1 MVAASFGGFAM
12 TSGRRIQSVIGL
24 LLALGLPFCR
34 LGPLG
39 KTYSGL
45 GPMLGGE
52 VLWWAL
58 FAAVV
63 LYTLIVERKAL
74 SSLGFVRP
82 GVLDIVLGIVAAIVV
97 VLGTGVI
104 FQVVLP
110 ALHLN
115 LNRSMANIVQTPLWF
130 RFFLVTRAAVVEEV
144 AFRGY
149 GFNRLAELT
158 RSPFLAA
165 AITFVLFTLA
175 HLSGGGWGQ
184 VVIAAYGGMV
194 LTVLYVW
201 RRNLWSNILAHWLTD
216 GAAFILLPLMMQH
229 R

>member
-1 MVAASFGGFAM
+1 M
-12 TSGRRIQSVIGL
+12 TSSRRIQIIVGL
-24 LLALGLPFCR
+24 LLALGLPFCH

-45 GPMLGGE
+45 GPMFGGE

-58 FAAVV
+58 FAAIV
-63 LYTLIVERKAL
+63 LYTLVVERKSL
-74 SSLGFVRP
+74 SSLSLVRP
-82 GVLDIVLGIVAAIVV
+82 GVWDIVLAILAAIVAIG
-97 VLGTGVI
+97 GTGVI

-115 LNRSMANIVQTPLWF
+115 LNRSMAAIVQTPIWF
-130 RFFLVTRAAVVEEV
+130 QFFLVTRAAVVEEV

-158 RSPFLAA
+158 RSPLLAA

-184 VVIAAYGGMV
+184 VVIAAYGGLV
-194 LTVLYVW
+194 LTVLYLW
-201 RRNLWSNILAHWLTD
+201 RRNLWTNILAHWLID
-216 GAAFILLPLMMQH
+216 GTAFILLPLLMQH
-229 R
+229 K

>member
-1 MVAASFGGFAM
+1 M
-12 TSGRRIQSVIGL
+12 TRRIQIVVGL
-24 LLALGLPFCR
+24 LLALGLPFCH

-45 GPMLGGE
+45 GPLLGGE

-58 FAAVV
+58 FAAII

-82 GVLDIVLGIVAAIVV
+82 GVLDIVLAVLTAVVAVA
-97 VLGTGVI
+97 GTGVI
-104 FQVVLP
+104 FQIVLP

-115 LNRSMANIVQTPLWF
+115 LNRSMASIVETPIWF

-149 GFNRLAELT
+149 GFNRLTELT
-158 RSPFLAA
+158 GSPMLAA
-165 AITFVLFTLA
+165 AVTFVLFTLA

-184 VVIAAYGGMV
+184 VVIAAYGGLV
-194 LTVLYVW
+194 LTVLYLW
-201 RRNLWSNILAHWLTD
+201 RRNLWTNIIAHWLID
-216 GAAFILLPLMMQH
+216 GAAFILLPLLMQPK
-229 R
+229 

>member
-1 MVAASFGGFAM
+1 M
-12 TSGRRIQSVIGL
+12 TNARRIQIVVGL
-24 LLALGLPFCR
+24 LLALGLPFCH

-45 GPMLGGE
+45 GPMYGGE

-58 FAAVV
+58 FAAIV
-63 LYTLIVERKAL
+63 LYTLVVERKSL
-74 SSLGFVRP
+74 SSLSLVGP
-82 GVLDIVLGIVAAIVV
+82 GLLDIVLAILTAVVAIA
-97 VLGTGVI
+97 GTGVI

-110 ALHLN
+110 ALHLT
-115 LNRSMANIVQTPLWF
+115 LNRSMAGIVQTPMWF

-158 RSPFLAA
+158 RSPLLAA
-165 AITFVLFTLA
+165 AITFVLFTLV
-175 HLSGGGWGQ
+175 HLSGGGWAQ
-184 VVIAAYGGMV
+184 VVIAAYSG
-194 LTVLYVW
+194 LLITLLYLW
-201 RRNLWSNILAHWLTD
+201 RRNLWTNILAHWLID

-229 R
+229 K